1 MFKNANDQYKK
12 YPTNQTH
19 SMEIDRLKQSKLVRR
34 IGWTIIEIYNLD
46 LIAEIEYQNKE
57 VIEL

>member
-19 SMEIDRLKQSKLVRR
+19 SMEIDRLKHNQ
-34 IGWTIIEIYNLD
+34 NL
-46 LIAEIEYQNKE
+46 Y
-57 VIEL
+57 IELAEL